1 MPRTPAQSALSIISP
16 ETTGGS
22 PPRDLGRHGRKLWD
36 EVQAAYG
43 ISDRG
48 GVELLAQACGTLD
61 LVEALGEAIARDGA
75 IVYGRAGPKAHP
87 AVKDQIAAR
96 ALLVRVLEKLG
107 VTTENIK
114 PGPGRPPS
122 EYRSANCGRLTS
134 PISEALGRTLR
145 ALIGLPDRSPASPSA
160 RRSAASGR
168 AAARAPRAATL
179 LRRQAV

>member
-22 PPRDLGRHGRKLWD
+22 TPRDLGRHGRKLWD

-122 EYRSANCGRLTS
+122 AFGWT
-134 PISEALGRTLR
+134 
-145 ALIGLPDRSPASPSA
+145 PS
-160 RRSAASGR
+160 G
-168 AAARAPRAATL
+168 T
-179 LRRQAV
+179 